1 MYLSTSSR
9 NSSISN
15 WYMTTIREPLTSHM
29 ISRVMQWKRVREDTP
44 IRRGSSCEFGRKA
57 CQRVHRGKPMLMKV
71 LEFLILYL
79 AIIAYL
85 IIPTSDHSFTLVL
98 LSDILSI
105 LQVMSPDLQLPQ

>member
-1 MYLSTSSR
+1 
-9 NSSISN
+9 
-15 WYMTTIREPLTSHM
+15 
-29 ISRVMQWKRVREDTP
+29 
-44 IRRGSSCEFGRKA
+44 
-57 CQRVHRGKPMLMKV
+57 MLMKV

-105 LQVMSPDLQLPQ
+105 LQVMSHDLKLPQ